1 MRSIQALGLA
11 SSLRRLGGGLG
22 MLSGPPGTRFG
33 RHLVG
38 EMNSSRNQGVS
49 LQPGNLGVITA
60 GGGGAPDVG
69 AVESVVGGGGAV
81 DVGAVASVVGVG
93 VSFQKPRLRGTDDR
107 DLRGRGGDCSGELS
121 LVLRSAPHPQTT
133 PLSSTALQRLRAR
146 IGRPQRRHQH
156 KQWSGS
162 RPHRPPLS
170 LACLTWGHMR
180 TLALD
185 APQYLELAER
195 PS

>member
-1 MRSIQALGLA
+1 MRLIQALGGG

-22 MLSGPPGTRFG
+22 MLSGPPGTKLG
-33 RHLVG
+33 RHFVG

-60 GGGGAPDVG
+60 GAGGAPDVG

-81 DVGAVASVVGVG
+81 DVGAMASVVGVTGVG
-93 VSFQKPRLRGTDDR
+93 VSFQKPRLRAR
-107 DLRGRGGDCSGELS
+107 DERALRGRGGDCSGELS
-121 LVLRSAPHPQTT
+121 LVLRSAPHPQTL
-133 PLSSTALQRLRAR
+133 PLTSTALQRLRAR
-146 IGRPQRRHQH
+146 IGRPQQRHQH

-162 RPHRPPLS
+162 RPHRPP
-170 LACLTWGHMR
+170 
-180 TLALD
+180 
-185 APQYLELAER
+185 

>member
-1 MRSIQALGLA
+1 MRSIQALGLG
-11 SSLRRLGGGLG
+11 SFLRLGDGLG
-22 MLSGPPGTRFG
+22 MLSCPPGTKLG
-33 RHLVG
+33 RHFVG
-38 EMNSSRNQGVS
+38 VMNSSRNQGVS

-69 AVESVVGGGGAV
+69 AVESVGGGGGAV

-93 VSFQKPRLRGTDDR
+93 VSFQKPRLRARDDER
-107 DLRGRGGDCSGELS
+107 ALRGRGGDCSGELS
-121 LVLRSAPHPQTT
+121 LELRSAPHPQTL
-133 PLSSTALQRLRAR
+133 PLTSTALQRLRAR
-146 IGRPQRRHQH
+146 IGRPQQRHQH

-180 TLALD
+180 NLAL
-185 APQYLELAER
+185 AWPQYLELAER